1 MDYTHPFDLIIQT
14 DGENNL
20 IQSLINKPHE
30 RMKLYSEIRI
40 FNFPEN
46 STLFIEIKPKGI
58 QCPNLSIVL
67 DNLSIKN
74 NHV

>member
-1 MDYTHPFDLIIQT
+1 
-14 DGENNL
+14 
-20 IQSLINKPHE
+20 
-30 RMKLYSEIRI
+30 MKLYSEIRI

-74 NHV
+74 NNV